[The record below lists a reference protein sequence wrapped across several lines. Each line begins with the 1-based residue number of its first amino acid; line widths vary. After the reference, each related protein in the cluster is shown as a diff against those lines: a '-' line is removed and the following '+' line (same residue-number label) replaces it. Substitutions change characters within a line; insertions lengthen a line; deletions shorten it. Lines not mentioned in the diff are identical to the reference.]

1 VRWRPRRRRA
11 ALTPA
16 TPAADDPYAAY
27 LDWKASGRP
36 ELRAADLRYGDPIA
50 LPPAADDVRED
61 DIVIRPR
68 SS

>member
-1 VRWRPRRRRA
+1 V
-11 ALTPA
+11 

-68 SS
+68 IS